1 MIDLKTI
8 NTEIFLN
15 GINKLINNQ
24 KVGFYK
30 LATLQITEKQKKTIK
45 SLIESRN
52 LVNEDR
58 GVDSIEQY
66 QRFNPEQIDLKGM
79 IGEYMFSKLLY
90 IIATNE
96 TKENIDVITP
106 PFVEMILNKKK
117 QDIEII
123 KYENYKKQEVIDYKT
138 FDIKSQFKYNK
149 NNNLNI
155 NLKSFA
161 RMKKQSKFF
170 IYAEIDGTQDN
181 FATNNNVT
189 FYYVSNEWYEKNS
202 IEILKPKDIKNKKFT
217 PHRSLPL
224 NLFH

>member
-15 GINKLINNQ
+15 GINKLINNP

-90 IIATNE
+90 IIATNK
-96 TKENIDVITP
+96 TIENIDVITP

-117 QDIEII
+117 QDIEVI
-123 KYENYKKQEVIDYKT
+123 KYKDKTQKEIEEYKT
-138 FDIKSQFKYNK
+138 FDVKSQFKYNR

-155 NLKSFA
+155 NIKSFG

-170 IYAEIDGTQDN
+170 IFAEIDGQQDDFN
-181 FATNNNVT
+181 TNNNIT

-202 IEILKPKDIKNKKFT
+202 IEILTSKYKKFT
-217 PHRSLPL
+217 PHRTLPL